1 MKLNTYIYTLLLIIC
16 GFPNAIY
23 AQTSQDA
30 FGKNRIQYQNFKWEV
45 ISTDNFD
52 IYFYK
57 QSQAAAVL
65 AARYAEAEFDRIT
78 EILGYAPYSRT
89 KLVVYA
95 ANSDLQQS
103 NIGLSN
109 QQVFI
114 GGYSV
119 FLKNRVEVAF
129 NSIQSD
135 FTKDIAKGITSMIVN
150 EMLYG
155 GNFKEVLQSTYL
167 MNLPEWYLS
176 GLIEYVSQ
184 NWTTENDDKI
194 RDVFTNIKFK
204 NPNRFTGDDA
214 RILGLSIWNYL
225 AQRYGK
231 YMISN
236 VITSTRYSR
245 NYEKSIAYNTSM
257 EYPFFLKAW
266 KNYYLEQNVAPLN
279 SLVPPA
285 DSIQI
290 IRNPKDE
297 TFYGSIHLS
306 PDGTR
311 LAYVQ
316 NKKGRYKVI
325 VKNLKNGKK
334 NIVFRGGY
342 RTFDQKIDY
351 NMPVLAWRNNNKI
364 GIVNIKKDKMKLLT
378 YDIKQ
383 EIENTR
389 EKIRLEISNFFNV
402 KYSQKQTYRGIYKH
416 FKQVNDFNFNED
428 GSMVVISGENIL
440 GQSDIFLYNLKNN
453 NVTKITN
460 DIYDDKHPQF
470 MSKSSKSFV
479 FNSNR
484 TTDSLQPLSKFDYK
498 ILPNLHD
505 IFLYNID
512 TSKVLAKRLTNTPS
526 VNEQQPK
533 VNKLGDIFYLS
544 DESGINQLYKTNL
557 KDTTKHALTAY
568 RQGMQTYDVNDRE
581 SSLAFITFNDG
592 KNRTY
597 LDTNFKANVYA
608 DSVWIKT
615 YRQQLIDIETINNSK
630 KKTLKPKKEPIAVK
644 TQTELILERKKNTA
658 PKDTTEIDID
668 NYEFEFEK
676 APLVTKS
683 DSSNKKIQEYVA
695 PARSPIV
702 NLSLKDNQIYVTSPQ
717 KYRND
722 FAIDNATTG
731 VRIDPIRGFGA
742 TLAANMSDLMGNH
755 RINAGIFAVFDFR
768 TSIMWAEYEYLKKR
782 TDFKFRISKDV
793 ISYRRGNA
801 LLHRYAFYKLEA
813 TASYPLNP
821 AMKVSF
827 TPFVGWTNFTNLLPT
842 LAYQKLP
849 EVRNTYTGYT
859 AEYVFDNSRLLGSNV
874 SLGTKIRIGYTQ
886 YICIDTAQ
894 LNFGKIYFDARNY
907 TQVHRELIFATR
919 IAAGSFF
926 GAAKKKFLLGGMDNW
941 AFNKV
946 EDADSK
952 KNPLNQS
959 TQDVGNTDLFF
970 HEFATNLRGF
980 NYANQFGNNYI
991 MANLELRLQIFKY
1004 LIRRQIK
1011 SNFIR
1016 NFQTIAFFDAGA
1028 AWTGQINPFSENSNN
1043 AETISKGPFTAQVK
1057 SYRNPFLLGYGFGF
1071 RSMVLGYYAKLDCA
1085 WGVKDFNN
1093 QGLRLYLTLGYD
1105 F

>member
-1 MKLNTYIYTLLLIIC
+1 MQRIIRIYYFLLFIL
-16 GFPNAIY
+16 GFSEMAF
-23 AQTSQDA
+23 SQASQNA

-78 EILGYAPYSRT
+78 DILGYAPYSRT

-95 ANSDLQQS
+95 TNSDMQQS
-103 NIGLSN
+103 NIGLSS

-129 NSIQSD
+129 NSIQTD
-135 FTKDIAKGITSMIVN
+135 FTKDIAKGITSLIVN

-155 GNFKEVLQSTYL
+155 GNIKEVLQSTYL

-194 RDVFTNIKFK
+194 RDIFTNIKFK
-204 NPNRFTGDDA
+204 NPNRFEGDDA
-214 RILGLSIWNYL
+214 RIIGLSIWNYL

-245 NYEKSIAYNTSM
+245 NYERSLAYNTSM
-257 EYPFFLKAW
+257 EYPFFLKSW
-266 KNYYLEQNVAPLN
+266 RNYYSEQNVAPLN
-279 SLVPPA
+279 SLLPPA
-285 DSIQI
+285 DSLQI

-306 PDGTR
+306 PDGSR

-316 NKKGRYKVI
+316 NKKGRYKVV
-325 VKNLKNGKK
+325 VKNLKTGSK
-334 NIVFRGGY
+334 NIVYRGGY
-342 RTFDQKIDY
+342 RTFEQKVDY
-351 NMPVLAWRNNNKI
+351 NMPVIAWRSNNKI
-364 GIVNIKKDKMKLLT
+364 GIVNIKQDKMKLIT

-383 EIENTR
+383 EIETR
-389 EKIRLEISNFFNV
+389 KEKIRLEISNFFNI

-416 FKQVNDFNFNED
+416 FRQVNDFNFNED

-484 TTDSLQPLSKFDYK
+484 TTDSLQPLTKFNYK
-498 ILPNLHD
+498 ILPNMHD
-505 IFLYNID
+505 VFLYNID
-512 TSKVLAKRLTNTPS
+512 TSKIFAKRLTNTPA

-533 VNKLGDIFYLS
+533 VNKQGDIFYLS

-557 KDTTKHALTAY
+557 KDTAKHTLTAY
-568 RQGMQTYDVNDRE
+568 RQGIQTYDVNERE

-597 LDTNFKANVYA
+597 LDTNFKSNVYA
-608 DSVWIKT
+608 DSLWIKT
-615 YRQQLIDIETINNSK
+615 FRQQLIDIENINNSK
-630 KKTLKPKKEPIAVK
+630 KKILKPKKEPLQVK
-644 TQTELILERKKNTA
+644 TQTELVLERKKNIA
-658 PKDTTEIDID
+658 KKDTTNIDID

-683 DSSNKKIQEYVA
+683 DSSTKKQQEYVA
-695 PARSPIV
+695 PGRAAIL
-702 NLSLKDNQIYVTSPQ
+702 NLSIKDNQIYVTSPI
-717 KYRND
+717 KYKND
-722 FAIDNATTG
+722 FAIDNGTFG
-731 VRIDPIRGFGA
+731 IRIDPIRGFGT
-742 TLAANMSDLMGNH
+742 TLAASMSDLMGNH
-755 RINAGIFAVFDFR
+755 RINAGVFAVFDFR
-768 TSIMWAEYEYLKKR
+768 TSVMWAEYEYLKKR
-782 TDFKFRISKDV
+782 TDFKLKISKDV

-801 LLHRYAFYKLEA
+801 LVHRYAFYKIEG
-813 TASYPLNP
+813 TAAYPINP
-821 AMKVSF
+821 SMKVSF
-827 TPFVGWTNFTNLLPT
+827 SPFVGWTNYTNLYPT

-849 EVRNTYTGYT
+849 EVRNTYIGATG
-859 AEYVFDNSRLLGSNV
+859 EYVFDNTRSIGSNA
-874 SLGTKIRIGYTQ
+874 SLGTKMRFGYTQ
-886 YICIDTAQ
+886 FLSTDTAQ
-894 LNFGKIYFDARNY
+894 LNFGKVHFDARNY
-907 TQVHRELIFATR
+907 TKIHRELIFATR
-919 IAAGSFF
+919 LAAGSFV

-941 AFNKV
+941 AFNSV
-946 EDADSK
+946 EDADNK

-959 TQDVGNTDLFF
+959 TQDIGNTDLFF

-980 NYANQFGNNYI
+980 NYANQYGNNYV
-991 MANLELRLQIFKY
+991 MTNLELRLQIFKY

-1016 NFQTIAFFDAGA
+1016 NFQTVAFFDAGA

-1043 AETISKGPFTAQVK
+1043 SEIITKGPFTAQVK
-1057 SYRNPFLLGYGFGF
+1057 SYRNPFLLGYGIGV
-1071 RSMVLGYYAKLDCA
+1071 RTMILGYYAKLDCA
-1085 WGVKDFNN
+1085 WGIKDFNN
-1093 QGLRLYLTLGYD
+1093 QGIKIYFTLGYD